1 MKVSPAVR
9 LCFRTGDPRTGIYAR
24 MTYALVF
31 GDAVVTCI
39 TFACLQVAFAALAVF
54 KVFTAALF
62 FALVVDAFFVFTA
75 LAVARAASRNIDASV
90 VFDFLARSAAR
101 NFFALAVSAFFVGG
115 AVGIRRALRLRRYA
129 RIAHAVGTV
138 SFFGLCLIR
147 AAGCF
152 VSHFGAR
159 FQDARSVFAFFAV
172 IAIGIRRTFIVASI
186 TLLAVCRRS
195 RRSLFFPFVARRC
208 QSHIRAAVF
217 NTGCAA
223 QMPARRTSQT
233 NRFVPRIGRGASRT
247 FCRASQTFA
256 RREIQII
263 ARVARFSNANAVLQ
277 FVSRFAFVAFVRG
290 GAFYAI
296 CSARIAFAVIHVQI
310 LPVFACFQNA
320 FSVNQI
326 IGGFACQTL
335 SFRACFTIR
344 RQVIATAAVVVN
356 RARSVGAGQFFT
368 ISGVFSAVDAFFI
381 VGAICIDV
389 ACDAQSRAAGYFF
402 VGASALFARG
412 TNNALQFSVFGRAFE
427 RFAARSFRAGAII
440 FVSAVF
446 NRAVG
451 RARNVGAFDAFC
463 CFPFVAQGFAESQ
476 FAVLTRRALSI
487 FFTDNR
493 TFAIGII
500 CCAAQFF
507 CSRSATRTNGNAGI
521 PQLDAAGDDKR
532 FGVV

>member
-1 MKVSPAVR
+1 
-9 LCFRTGDPRTGIYAR
+9 

-31 GDAVVTCI
+31 DDAVVTCI
-39 TFACLQVAFAALAVF
+39 ASACLQVAFAALAVF
-54 KVFTAALF
+54 KVFAAALF

-101 NFFALAVSAFFVGG
+101 NFVALAVSTFFVGG

-129 RIAHAVGTV
+129 RIAHTVGTV
-138 SFFGLCLIR
+138 SFFGFCLIR
-147 AAGCF
+147 TAGCF

-195 RRSLFFPFVARRC
+195 RGGFLFPFVARC

-217 NTGCAA
+217 DTGCAA
-223 QMPARRTSQT
+223 QMPARRTGQT

-256 RREIQII
+256 RREIQVISCI
-263 ARVARFSNANAVLQ
+263 ARFGNANAVLQ
-277 FVSRFAFVAFVRG
+277 FVSRFAFVAFVRS

-335 SFRACFTIR
+335 SFRACFTVR
-344 RQVIATAAVVVN
+344 RQVAAAAATVVN
-356 RARSVGAGQFFT
+356 RARSVGAGQFFA

-381 VGAICIDV
+381 VGAIRIDV

-402 VGASALFARG
+402 VGTSALFARG

-446 NRAVG
+446 NRTVG
-451 RARNVGAFDAFC
+451 RARNIGAFDAFC
-463 CFPFVAQGFAESQ
+463 RFPFVAQGFAESQ

-500 CCAAQFF
+500 CRAAQFF

-521 PQLDAAGDDKR
+521 PQLDATGDDKR